1 VARVPRRPRQH
12 KQGRNYEGN
21 PMREKGPAGT
31 LWSGAYEYLEDLRV
45 LQRTPAAVMHR
56 WRSLKPFFVW
66 CTDRGLTRPDEVTQ
80 SMLERYQRHL
90 FYARKR
96 NGRPLSAR
104 SQYASL
110 SAVKLLFRWLTRK
123 NYLGANP
130 ASELQLPRLPQRLPA
145 AVLSLEEAE
154 KILAQPDVSRPEEL
168 RDRAILEVFYSTGL
182 RRSEVAGLGLFDV
195 DVGRGTIWVRQG
207 KGRKDRVVPIGERA
221 LAWVQKYVEEARP
234 LLAAAKDEGQLFL
247 GDAGEGL
254 HPDYLSQLVR
264 WYLKKA
270 GFTKP
275 GACHLF
281 RHSMATAML
290 EGGADVRF
298 VQEMLGHVSL
308 ETTQVYTRVTVE
320 KLKAVH
326 AATHPAARLLRS
338 GGAAAPAVEPMLS
351 RDELLAELAQEAEE
365 EETPGA

>member
-1 VARVPRRPRQH
+1 MGER
-12 KQGRNYEGN
+12 
-21 PMREKGPAGT
+21 GPLGT
-31 LWSGAYEYLEDLRV
+31 LRAGAWEYLEELRV

-56 WRSLKPFFVW
+56 WKSLKHFFAW
-66 CTDRGLTRPDEVTQ
+66 CGDRGLSRPEEVTQ
-80 SMLERYQRHL
+80 TILERYQRHL

-96 NGRPLSAR
+96 NGKPLSAR
-104 SQYASL
+104 TQYAAL
-110 SAVKLLFRWLTRK
+110 SSVKLLFRWLTRK
-123 NYLGANP
+123 KYLGANP
-130 ASELQLPRLPQRLPA
+130 ASELLLPRLPQRLPQ

-154 KILAQPDVSRPEEL
+154 GILAQPDISRPEEL

-182 RRSEVAGLGLFDV
+182 RRAEVAALGLFDV
-195 DVGRGTIWVRQG
+195 DAGRGTIWVRQG

-221 LAWVQKYVEEARP
+221 LAWVLKYVEEARP
-234 LLAAAKDEGQLFL
+234 QLALSKDEGQLFL

-290 EGGADVRF
+290 DGGADVRF

-308 ETTQVYTRVTVE
+308 VTTQVYTRVSVE

-338 GGAAAPAVEPMLS
+338 GAPLGEQPVAELEPAPVLS
-351 RDELLAELAQEAEE
+351 REELLEQLASEAEE
-365 EETPGA
+365 EETPRA